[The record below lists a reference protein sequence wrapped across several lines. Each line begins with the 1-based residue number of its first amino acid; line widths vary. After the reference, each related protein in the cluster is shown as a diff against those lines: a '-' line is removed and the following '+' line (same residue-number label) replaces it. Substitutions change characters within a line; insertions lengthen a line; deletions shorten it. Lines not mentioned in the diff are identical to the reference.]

1 MTELRETVYTIALE
15 LGPSLWLLLFLV
27 YLDRQ

>member
-15 LGPSLWLLLFLV
+15 LGLSLWLLLLLV

>member
-1 MTELRETVYTIALE
+1 MTELRETVHTIALE
-15 LGPSLWLLLFLV
+15 LGPSLWLLLLLV

>member
-1 MTELRETVYTIALE
+1 MTEVRETVHTIALE
-15 LGPSLWLLLFLV
+15 LGPSLWLLLLFV